1 MKYLLM
7 LLSSCIFY
15 ACTGTATDSTTT
27 NADTSKKQTKDTVL
41 ISEEVSEPD
50 PTDPDPSDTIPASRY
65 GENTSSKITAEIV
78 RTSLNSLFKDDLSK
92 GLIDSFSRRFIFFE
106 YDLNSDGQKEI
117 FTGLT
122 GSYFCGTG
130 GCTFYI
136 LDAKGVTVSK
146 FTVSDYPIVIDNNIT
161 KGWKDLFIQTGGKY
175 HIVKFDGK
183 KYPSNPSLQPLLKLI
198 PGDSLPRALNYLAEP
213 YPWFRF

>member
-1 MKYLLM
+1 M
-7 LLSSCIFY
+7 LLSSCILY
-15 ACTGTATDSTTT
+15 ACTGTATDSNTT
-27 NADTSKKQTKDTVL
+27 NEDALSKHKKDTVL

-65 GENTSSKITAEIV
+65 GENTSSNITAEIV

-136 LDAKGVTVSK
+136 LDAKGATVSK
-146 FTVSDYPIVIDNNIT
+146 FTVSDYPIVIDNNVT

-198 PGDSLPRALNYLAEP
+198 PGDGLPRALNYMAEP

>member
-1 MKYLLM
+1 MKYLIM
-7 LLSSCIFY
+7 LLSSFILY
-15 ACTGTATDSTTT
+15 ACAGTTTDSNSKDEGTTG
-27 NADTSKKQTKDTVL
+27 KQKKDTVL

-65 GENTSSKITAEIV
+65 GENTSSKVTAEMV
-78 RTSLNSLFKDDLSK
+78 RASLSALFKDDLSK

-106 YDLNSDGQKEI
+106 YDLNADGQKEI

-122 GSYFCGTG
+122 GPYFCGSG

-136 LDAKGVTVSK
+136 LDAKGTAVSK

-161 KGWKDLFIQTGGKY
+161 KGWKDLFIQTGGKF
-175 HIVKFDGK
+175 HIVKFDGE
-183 KYPSNPSLQPLLKLI
+183 KYPSNPSLQPVLKLV
-198 PGDSLPRALNYLAEP
+198 PGDGLPRALNFEVEP